1 MTAPVPPGWHRD
13 PRGGPL
19 QRWWDGRQ
27 WTAHTRPGQAP
38 AAGAPRDQPSTP
50 HPQHHPGHPP
60 SPTGYQARPDH
71 TGYQLQAGRTGYPPQ
86 PGHSGYQHGHAGW
99 QPAPGAGYP
108 GTAQPG
114 GGYPGTRPP
123 AKKHGLTA
131 LLVVASALILFV
143 IVAVVGPFG
152 DDPDTSAS
160 TPTPPTPSATPTP
173 TPSSTPEETY
183 TVMDRPGYDAAV
195 AHVDELEG
203 WFSTAYDDGTIY
215 QYVPNTDDGRT
226 YAAAVLQLLRE
237 LQAELTDPGE
247 PTTDTAALDARI
259 QEIRDQA
266 QQYSDAFENGQ
277 DLGVRVE
284 VEWADGTT
292 TTTDG
297 AFPEGPD
304 PDEYADAEEFARA
317 YVAQPDS
324 DGNYA
329 PAAEEIA
336 AAFDLE
342 LYYDHDAMFSACE
355 YPDNYELLGGYC
367 PSSPEYIYINDAYS
381 DYPNVL
387 HNEGFVH
394 TVRHEIAH
402 SQIVAI
408 CGTVAPPIAGESWE
422 GMTNSYAVNYLGAD
436 PDWLFAENEYA
447 MSGDTEEAARLIH
460 DEHQCQ

>member
-1 MTAPVPPGWHRD
+1 MTAPVPPGWHHD
-13 PRGGPL
+13 PGGGQL
-19 QRWWDGRQ
+19 QRWWDGQQ
-27 WTAHTRPGQAP
+27 WTAHTRPHP
-38 AAGAPRDQPSTP
+38 AAGPSSAPGP
-50 HPQHHPGHPP
+50 HPQQGGAGWPQGNPGFQHGAASHPHP
-60 SPTGYQARPDH
+60 PTGYAAQ
-71 TGYQLQAGRTGYPPQ
+71 GYPQ
-86 PGHSGYQHGHAGW
+86 P
-99 QPAPGAGYP
+99 
-108 GTAQPG
+108 PG
-114 GGYPGTRPP
+114 GGPPGGGPPGGGPP

-131 LLVVASALILFV
+131 LLVVVSALALFIV
-143 IVAVVGPFG
+143 IAVVSPWG

-160 TPTPPTPSATPTP
+160 TPTPSTPSATPTP
-173 TPSSTPEETY
+173 SPTPEETF
-183 TVMDRPGYDAAV
+183 TIMDRPGYDAAV
-195 AHVDELEG
+195 AHVDDLEA

-215 QYVPNTDDGRT
+215 DYVPNTDDGRT

-237 LQAELTDPGE
+237 LQAELNTPGE
-247 PTTDTAALDARI
+247 PTTDTDALDTRI
-259 QEIRDQA
+259 QEIRDEA

-297 AFPEGPD
+297 TFPEGPD
-304 PDEYADAEEFARA
+304 PDEYADAEEFAA
-317 YVAQPDS
+317 SYVAQPDG

-355 YPDNYELLGGYC
+355 YPDNYELLGGFC
-367 PSSPEYIYINDAYS
+367 PSSPEYIYINDQYS

-387 HNEGFVH
+387 YNEGFVH

-402 SQIVAI
+402 HQIVAI

-422 GMTNSYAVNYLGAD
+422 GVTNSYAVNYLGAN
-436 PDWLFAENEYA
+436 PEWLFAENEYA
-447 MSGDTEEAARLIH
+447 MSGETEEAAQLIH
-460 DEHQCQ
+460 DEQQCQ

>member
-1 MTAPVPPGWHRD
+1 MGGEGMTAPVPPGWHRD
-13 PRGGPL
+13 PRGGQL
-19 QRWWDGRQ
+19 ERWWDGRQ
-27 WTAHTRPGQAP
+27 WTGHTRALQPT
-38 AAGAPRDQPSTP
+38 AAASPWAQSTAP
-50 HPQHHPGHPP
+50 HPQQSPP
-60 SPTGYQARPDH
+60 YPQGQTGYQQGPAGYQQGQ
-71 TGYQLQAGRTGYPPQ
+71 TGYQRAPA
-86 PGHSGYQHGHAGW
+86 GYQYSQA
-99 QPAPGAGYP
+99 
-108 GTAQPG
+108 
-114 GGYPGTRPP
+114 GGYPGPRPP

-131 LLVVASALILFV
+131 LLVVASALVLFV

-152 DDPDTSAS
+152 DDPGTSAS
-160 TPTPPTPSATPTP
+160 TPTPTAPSTTP
-173 TPSSTPEETY
+173 TPSPTPDETY
-183 TVMDRPGYDAAV
+183 TIVDRPSYDAAV
-195 AHVDELEG
+195 AQVNDLEQ
-203 WFSTAYDDGTIY
+203 WFQTAYDDGTIY
-215 QYVPNTDDGRT
+215 DYVPNTDDGRT

-237 LQAELTDPGE
+237 LQTELNDPGE
-247 PTTDTAALDARI
+247 PTSDTDALDTRI

-297 AFPEGPD
+297 TFPEGPSTD
-304 PDEYADAEEFARA
+304 PDDYADAEEFAQS
-317 YVAQPDS
+317 YVAEPDG
-324 DGNYA
+324 DGNFA

-355 YPDNYELLGGYC
+355 YPDNYELLGGFC
-367 PSSPEYIYINDAYS
+367 PSSPEYIYINDQYS

-402 SQIVAI
+402 HQIMAI
-408 CGTVAPPIAGESWE
+408 CGTLAPAAAGDNWE
-422 GMTNSYAVNYLGAD
+422 GVTNSYAVSYLGAD

-447 MSGDTEEAARLIH
+447 MSAETDEAARLIH
-460 DEHQCQ
+460 DEQQCQ